1 MLRASEFKN
10 KEVINLATSEKLG
23 YISDFEIC
31 TTSGEISAIFV
42 PEKNKIFVSSKNSGL
57 RIPWGSISGIGED
70 IILVDIKDGV

>member
-31 TTSGEISAIFV
+31 TTSGEISAIIV

-57 RIPWGSISGIGED
+57 RIPWESISGIGED